1 MALIHFQLRKLEQT
15 GRNCRKLRSL
25 LAQSRV
31 SARGGVAAAGPEF
44 GPGEI
49 PLGQRTP
56 RLRGIVR
63 PTAELLAR
71 GLALGAIKLVELFED
86 CRQCRVRRVMFDEIL
101 EWIVTNLRRLQLQ
114 MRIRH
119 RTQRCDQ
126 HRPARA
132 FRPAQD
138 RLVKLDRVLVMIQL
152 RLEAALQI
160 TLLLFVAERRRP
172 RFVENAA
179 GAGVIA
185 FVEEQFDRTQLS
197 AVVPNRIA

>member
-1 MALIHFQLRKLEQT
+1 
-15 GRNCRKLRSL
+15 
-25 LAQSRV
+25 
-31 SARGGVAAAGPEF
+31 
-44 GPGEI
+44 
-49 PLGQRTP
+49 
-56 RLRGIVR
+56 
-63 PTAELLAR
+63 
-71 GLALGAIKLVELFED
+71 
-86 CRQCRVRRVMFDEIL
+86 MFNEIL
-101 EWIVTNLRRLQLQ
+101 ERIITNLRRLQLQ

-119 RTQRCDQ
+119 RAERSDQ

-185 FVEEQFDRTQLS
+185 FVEQKFDRTQLS